1 VSVRDSVH
9 VLIVEDEPAMREMLQ
24 WALEDEGIQVVVA
37 SDGLEG
43 VRSAMAHRPALVVL
57 DMSLPG
63 LDGVGVGEALRS
75 RYGAGLPI
83 LVVTAG
89 GGAEEK
95 ARRIGAFAYLHKPF
109 DMHLFLAHV
118 HDGLNSTGRTGL
130 DSRE

>member
-1 VSVRDSVH
+1 VSVPDRAH
-9 VLIVEDEPAMREMLQ
+9 VLVIEDEPSMREMLQ
-24 WALEDEGIQVVVA
+24 WALEDEGLAVVVA
-37 SDGLEG
+37 IDGLEG
-43 VRSAMAHRPALVVL
+43 IKFATTALVVL

-89 GGAEEK
+89 GGAAEK
-95 ARRIGAFAYLHKPF
+95 ARRIGAFAYLNKPF
-109 DMHLFLAHV
+109 DMNVFISCV
-118 HDGLNSTGRTGL
+118 RDGLDTTGPIGL